1 MEAPGNA
8 RLLMTGIAV
17 AAALTGALLGSYSY
31 CHHQV
36 ETAR

>member
-36 ETAR
+36 ETAQ